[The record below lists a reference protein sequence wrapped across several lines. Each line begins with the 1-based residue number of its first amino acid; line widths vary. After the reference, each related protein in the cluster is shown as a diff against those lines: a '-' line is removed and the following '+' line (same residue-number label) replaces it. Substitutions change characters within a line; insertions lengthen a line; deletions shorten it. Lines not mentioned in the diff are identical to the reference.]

1 MLKKSV
7 AICVAVTASFMPNH
21 VLNIPVVNVG
31 IPKKVTVPKSANA
44 SIAARVTPKVIA
56 GLAIGIEILKIY
68 QIAKDPKFGHS
79 HKVLLIAQEMRL

>member
-7 AICVAVTASFMPNH
+7 AICVAVTASFIPNH

-44 SIAARVTPKVIA
+44 SIAAKVTPKVIA
-56 GLAIGIEILKIY
+56 GLAIGIEILKNISNCEAPN
-68 QIAKDPKFGHS
+68 IWAFS
-79 HKVLLIAQEMRL
+79 